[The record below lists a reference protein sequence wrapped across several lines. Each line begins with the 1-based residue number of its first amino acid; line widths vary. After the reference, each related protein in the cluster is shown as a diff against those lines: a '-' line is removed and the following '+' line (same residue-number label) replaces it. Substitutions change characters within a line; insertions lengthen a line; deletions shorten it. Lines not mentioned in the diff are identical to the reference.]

1 MRKSDL
7 VSMVADKTELDRKTA
22 DKAVTALFESIQEAL
37 VMGERVQLMGFGT
50 FEIKERAAHQGR
62 NPSTGAVIDIAAS
75 KSPVFKAGKTL
86 RDAVK

>member
-7 VSMVADKTELDRKTA
+7 VAMVADKVELDRKTA

-37 VMGERVQLMGFGT
+37 VAGDKVQLMGFGT

-75 KSPVFKAGKTL
+75 RSPVFKAGKTL